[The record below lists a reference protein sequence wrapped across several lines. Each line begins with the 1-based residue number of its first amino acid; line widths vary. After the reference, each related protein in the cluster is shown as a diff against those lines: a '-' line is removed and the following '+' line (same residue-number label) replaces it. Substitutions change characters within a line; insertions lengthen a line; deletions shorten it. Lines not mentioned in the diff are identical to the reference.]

1 MILGLFIGFVCILID
16 IFSVYLLLHTG
27 RATNFILFHLL
38 SSLILSVCL
47 SILLRKRVKS
57 LKENLLTFTAISLLI
72 PVGGA
77 VLTTTAFYF
86 LYRTKKTEEKL
97 TSKALDVEEVLNEFV
112 VVKPRKFGEGALRI
126 IAQFEGKEKLLLF
139 LKDLLNPFSVEAAK
153 KFLKERNDEVRLGAF
168 SILVKLEKEINNRIS
183 RLKEMY
189 EAEEDK
195 VKRAKIAKE
204 IASYY
209 WELLYFNLVDPELE
223 DFIVKEALKYA
234 EESLEVLKDSNTAF
248 IAGRI
253 FLKQK
258 KIEKARKSLLFAYKT
273 GNRIEKNRVIPY
285 LAEAE
290 YYMGNLKNVR
300 KLFGELPYSIYPNV
314 QFAKVFWSGSE
325 KRP

>member
-16 IFSVYLLLHTG
+16 IFSVYLLLHTE
-27 RATNFILFHLL
+27 RATNFTLFHLL
-38 SSLILSVCL
+38 SSLILSACL
-47 SILLRKRVKS
+47 SFLLRNRVKS

-77 VLTTTAFYF
+77 VLITTAFYF

-97 TSKALDVEEVLNEFV
+97 SSKALDVEEVLNEFV

-234 EESLEVLKDSNTAF
+234 EESLDVLKDSDTAF

-258 KIEKARKSLLFAYKT
+258 KIEKARNFLLFAYKT

-300 KLFGELPYSIYPNV
+300 RLFGELPYSIYPNV

-325 KRP
+325 ERP